1 MNKLINIGEASK
13 LLNLIN
19 KSNKKPKNHILRYW
33 EKEFKQIKPKFINKR
48 RYYTSSQIE
57 VIKLIK
63 YLLKD
68 KGLTISGVKNIMK
81 LNINNLDDY
90 NSYSLKAGYYKNTF
104 KNKSKLI
111 LEKVK
116 KLKYYGK
123 KNTSKS

>member
-1 MNKLINIGEASK
+1 
-13 LLNLIN
+13 
-19 KSNKKPKNHILRYW
+19 
-33 EKEFKQIKPKFINKR
+33 
-48 RYYTSSQIE
+48 
-57 VIKLIK
+57 
-63 YLLKD
+63 
-68 KGLTISGVKNIMK
+68 MK

-123 KNTSKS
+123 KNTSKSQNGS

>member
-1 MNKLINIGEASK
+1 MNKLINISEASK

-19 KSNKKPKNHILRYW
+19 SSNKKPKNYILRYW

-63 YLLKD
+63 FLLKD
-68 KGLTISGVKNIMK
+68 KGMTIPGVKNIMK

-90 NSYSLKAGYYKNTF
+90 NSYRLKAEYYKNTF
-104 KNKSKLI
+104 KKKSKLI

-116 KLKYYGK
+116 KLKHYGK